1 MGDPRLNR
9 ALANPLAMLL
19 FLPARGVP
27 RGHHLGFMRQSVRR
41 VGSRVSQ
48 PVSRPMDRPPEARRT
63 QVDATKHYGPSYLG
77 LPRLVVVWHQA
88 KEVAKLVPD
97 GGEVLE
103 IGPGAGYTTF
113 ILRAWGLRVTTMDLD
128 PELNPDVVGD
138 VTNPCFV
145 ADSFDCVLAAQVLE
159 HIPFEEFETAVKEL
173 ARITKR
179 YVIIALPA
187 PLIGL
192 AGLLN
197 APSFSPVGFTV
208 GLPYYVKHRFD
219 GQHYWELGKRGS
231 SVRDVRQKIARH
243 LDIID
248 EFRPRLSLRC
258 YFFVA
263 RKRGG

>member
-1 MGDPRLNR
+1 MPH
-9 ALANPLAMLL
+9 
-19 FLPARGVP
+19 
-27 RGHHLGFMRQSVRR
+27 GHHLGSMRHSVPPVDSGASHR
-41 VGSRVSQ
+41 VF
-48 PVSRPMDRPPEARRT
+48 RPT
-63 QVDATKHYGPSYLG
+63 QVDATTHYGPSYLG

-88 KEVAKLVPD
+88 KEVARLVHD

-113 ILRAWGLRVTTMDLD
+113 LLRTWGLRVTTMDLD
-128 PELNPDVVGD
+128 PKLNPDVVGD

-145 ADSFDCVLAAQVLE
+145 ANSFDCVLAAQVLE
-159 HIPFEEFETAVKEL
+159 HIPFEEFETTVKEL

-179 YVIIALPA
+179 YVIITLPA
-187 PLIGL
+187 PLIGI

-197 APSFSPVGFTV
+197 APSFSPVGLTL

-231 SVRDVRQKIARH
+231 SVRYVRQKIARH

-248 EFRPRLSLRC
+248 EFRPVLSLRC

-263 RKRGG
+263 RKRDH